1 MMSELDALSNAPD
14 MVETRMVETGE
25 AVAADGMRI
34 DSPIPHSHGSL
45 ATPEAS
51 DLASRADDAADSG
64 FGKLSTPSLTTRQH
78 YKGARTR
85 TKHVHAMLM

>member
-34 DSPIPHSHGSL
+34 DSTSIARYLTRMAALPHPRPPISL
-45 ATPEAS
+45 PELMTLLT
-51 DLASRADDAADSG
+51 LASASCPR
-64 FGKLSTPSLTTRQH
+64 LL
-78 YKGARTR
+78 
-85 TKHVHAMLM
+85 